1 MRNVSNYCYVCFL
14 LKTCERYIKNE
25 ECFWQCEPNLI
36 KWHVKEG
43 ALEGVPICAKYCD
56 DWFDACKDDFT
67 CAEDWLSDFNY
78 SSNVYSCP
86 TASKCLKFSKV
97 TSSSSSYTLIKRGK
111 LEYTMCLFWNIS
123 SDALSHLEILS
134 TAEEGP
140 NPTRLVPPF
149 GTFHTLCIHFD
160 GFWEK
165 RSTVIMNV

>member
-43 ALEGVPICAKYCD
+43 ALEGVPVCAKYCD

-97 TSSSSSYTLIKRGK
+97 TSSSSSYTLITRGK

-123 SDALSHLEILS
+123 SDALSLIWKYYLPLKKGQTRHVWFHLLALFIPCAFTLMD
-134 TAEEGP
+134 
-140 NPTRLVPPF
+140 F
-149 GTFHTLCIHFD
+149 GKK
-160 GFWEK
+160 G
-165 RSTVIMNV
+165 RQ